1 VSRRAA
7 ASAART
13 QGARSAIRRARVLAL
28 ARRTLSRPA
37 APYREGAVIA
47 WIEAFAAARP
57 ELALR
62 TDPDGNLELRRRG
75 VRASRAP
82 LVLAA
87 HMDHPGFRARRCARG
102 RDGYRIDASFLG
114 GVRPEY
120 FAGARA
126 RFFAAGADGH
136 VPDDVGN
143 VPARVVSV
151 RPDRRSGEL
160 RVVLSA
166 RAPVPPGAFGT
177 WDLPPFRRDAAR
189 PDVLVTRAAD
199 DLAGVTAILA
209 LFDAVER
216 IDPQRRVDVR
226 GCFTRAEEVGFVGAL
241 AVARSGRLPRDARIV
256 AIEASKALPHAPQ
269 GGGPILRVGD
279 RTSIFDDGLTRWIAR
294 VGTALAGPKGTRF
307 AWQRRLMDGGT
318 CESTAYQLY
327 GYRCAAMCLPLGNY
341 HNMRDGNG
349 APRIAAETIRL
360 SDLVGLVR
368 FFEGMVRHDG
378 DCPRRGTTDPLR
390 TRLDRRFR
398 AAARELRRDPF
409 A

>member
-1 VSRRAA
+1 MSR
-7 ASAART
+7 ASAAPAARAKRT
-13 QGARSAIRRARVLAL
+13 RSAIRPARVLAL
-28 ARRTLSRPA
+28 AERTLSRPA

-47 WIEAFAAARP
+47 WIEAFATARP
-57 ELALR
+57 ELVLR
-62 TDPDGNLELRRRG
+62 ADPDGNLELRRRG

-87 HMDHPGFRARRCARG
+87 HMDHPGFRAQRCTRS
-102 RDGYRIDASFLG
+102 RDGYRIDALFLG

-120 FAGARA
+120 FPGARA
-126 RFFAAGADGH
+126 RFFAAREDG
-136 VPDDVGN
+136 DVGN
-143 VPARVVSV
+143 TRARVVSV

-177 WDLPPFRRDAAR
+177 WDLPPFRRDARR

-209 LFDAVER
+209 LFDAVDR
-216 IDPQRRVDVR
+216 IDPRRRVDVR

-241 AVARSGRLPRDARIV
+241 AVARGRRLPREARLV

-294 VGTALAGPKGTRF
+294 VGVELAGPKGTRF

-327 GYRCAAMCLPLGNY
+327 GYRCAAMCLPLGHY
-341 HNMRDGNG
+341 HNMRDGRG

-368 FFEGMVRHDG
+368 FFEGMVRRDD
-378 DCPRRGTTDPLR
+378 DCPRRGATDPLR
-390 TRLDRRFR
+390 ARLDRRFR